1 MGPCGACKFLRR
13 KCVAGCV
20 FAPYFDP
27 DQGVSHFAAV
37 HKRLDAVVTIC
48 YEAEARLQDPIYGC
62 VAHMVSLQQQVVN
75 LQAELSCLQVQLS
88 TLKHLPPPL
97 PPGFSVTEHPSS
109 CSIEL
114 SSHFD
119 PPLWKHQEPP
129 QERLYGSGGGD
140 LHELARLLI
149 DRHRDR
155 RRPSPSCHQNQND
168 QCLC

>member
-1 MGPCGACKFLRR
+1 MGPC
-13 KCVAGCV
+13 
-20 FAPYFDP
+20 
-27 DQGVSHFAAV
+27 GVSHFAAV
-37 HKRLDAVVTIC
+37 HKVFGASNVSKLLLLVPAPKRLDAVVTIC

-62 VAHMVSLQQQVVN
+62 VAHMVSLQQQLVN
-75 LQAELSCLQVQLS
+75 LQAELSCLQVHLS

-97 PPGFSVTEHPSS
+97 PQGFSVTEHPSS

-149 DRHRDR
+149 DRHRG
-155 RRPSPSCHQNQND
+155 SPSAFSE
-168 QCLC
+168 LPPKPK